1 MRSQNNALKS
11 ALRSAAILGI
21 STCVPFAR
29 SKASLPLIPY
39 PVEMKAGSHLS
50 LAHGAVVKL
59 EGSDPNDRFSASDLE
74 TFLKQREISTQCA
87 PQDCVS
93 IVLMRADTA
102 SGQRLLHHAGLT
114 FDPAMHDE
122 GYIILTL
129 GVTVDIIAET
139 GAGIFY
145 GVQTVKQLIQDRGP
159 NAHLRA
165 ATIRDWPAMPFRA
178 IDDDLSRGP
187 IPTLAYQK
195 KQIRTFAA
203 YKLNIYSP
211 YFENALE
218 HANTPLT
225 APFGGAMSA
234 DDVKEIVAYAKQYH
248 IEIVP
253 EQEAFSHLQG
263 VLKYEEF
270 SKLSET
276 PHGSV
281 LAPQQPGSLDL
292 IRGWFGEMAREFP
305 GRFVHIG
312 ADEPFELGRGQ
323 TFDLVQR
330 NQLGSVYID
339 FLKQLHAALE
349 PYGKRLL
356 FWGDIARN
364 EPALLSSL
372 PKDMIAVPWWY
383 DPQPKGFD
391 SFILPFRQAGME
403 TWVAPGVNNWD
414 RVYPNND
421 MALLNIQGFVRDGQ
435 RLGATGVF
443 NTVWNDDGEGLFA
456 SDWYGVLFGAA
467 AGWQKGESSIPQ
479 FEQSYGE
486 VFHGDSTGKINQAQL
501 ELMAAHKLVQ
511 GLGMD
516 SYPDDGSDAI
526 FWVDP
531 WSKDGQ
537 QLALRMQPI
546 LHDLRLHA
554 ERAIDLVREARS
566 TATLQEPEALEA
578 LELGAYRFDA
588 IGLKFQ
594 AAAEISRAYRNA
606 YAHRAES
613 PQRVNGKRPG
623 VELDLMDISDIQ
635 GRCQELR
642 NSYSESKDVYE
653 KLWLEENRP
662 YALGNVL
669 ARYDMAVQLWT
680 ARGDWFQSLLHQWQ
694 KTGELPAP
702 DEIGIPSGAPK

>member
-1 MRSQNNALKS
+1 MRSQNCALKL
-11 ALRSAAILGI
+11 ALKAAAIIGI
-21 STCVPFAR
+21 STCVPLAR
-29 SKASLPLIPY
+29 SQTLLPLIPY
-39 PVEMKAGSHLS
+39 PAELKAGGELS
-50 LAHGAVVKL
+50 LAHGVVVKL
-59 EGSDPNDRFSASDLE
+59 EGYDPNDRFAAFDLE
-74 TFLKQREISTQCA
+74 KFLQQRAISTHCVTQN
-87 PQDCVS
+87 CVS
-93 IVLMRADTA
+93 IVLVRANTEN
-102 SGQRLLHHAGLT
+102 GQQLLHHAKLV
-114 FDPAMHDE
+114 FDADMHDE
-122 GYIILTL
+122 GYVILAAGRTI
-129 GVTVDIIAET
+129 DILAAT
-139 GAGIFY
+139 DAGIFY
-145 GVQTVKQLIQDRGP
+145 GVQTVKQLVHEHGP
-159 NAHLRA
+159 DARLRA
-165 ATIRDWPAMPFRA
+165 VTIRDWPAMPFRA

-203 YKLNIYSP
+203 YKLNVYSP

-218 HANTPLT
+218 HANTPIT
-225 APFGGAMSA
+225 APFGGGVTAA
-234 DDVKEIVAYAKQYH
+234 DVKELVAYAKQYH

-292 IRGWFGEMAREFP
+292 IREWFGEMASEFP
-305 GRFVHIG
+305 SPFVHIG

-323 TFDLVQR
+323 TSDLVER
-330 NQLGSVYID
+330 DKLGPVYID
-339 FLKQLHAALE
+339 FLKRIHAALQ

-372 PKDMIAVPWWY
+372 PKDMIAMPWWY

-391 SFILPFRQAGME
+391 SYILPFRQAGME

-421 MALLNIQGFVRDGQ
+421 MALRNIQGFVRDGQ

-501 ELMAAHKLVQ
+501 ELMAAHKLMQ

-526 FWVDP
+526 FWIDP
-531 WSKDGQ
+531 WSREGQ
-537 QLALRMQPI
+537 QLSLRMQPI
-546 LHDLRLHA
+546 VHDLRMHA
-554 ERAIDLVREARS
+554 ERAIDLVRETRNKHD
-566 TATLQEPEALEA
+566 LQEPEALEA

-594 AAAEISRAYRNA
+594 AAAEISKAYRNA

-613 PQRVNGKRPG
+613 PERVHGERPS

-635 GRCQELR
+635 GRCQDLR
-642 NSYSESKDVYE
+642 NSYSESKDAYE
-653 KLWLEENRP
+653 KLWLKENRP

-669 ARYDMAVQLWT
+669 ARYDMSIQLWT

-702 DEIGIPSGAPK
+702 DEIGIPPGPPR

>member
-1 MRSQNNALKS
+1 MPFQNFRGESVRQLVAIMGLLLCPIAACAQNRLALVPYP
-11 ALRSAAILGI
+11 AELTAAGD
-21 STCVPFAR
+21 
-29 SKASLPLIPY
+29 LPLAQGVVIR
-39 PVEMKAGSHLS
+39 VAGS
-50 LAHGAVVKL
+50 
-59 EGSDPNDRFSASDLE
+59 DTNDKFAASDLE
-74 TFLKQREISTQCA
+74 TFLRQRAIATRCA
-87 PQDCVS
+87 APKCVS
-93 IVLMRADTA
+93 IALTRIDTA
-102 SGQRLLHHAGLT
+102 GGQQLLHHAGLV

-122 GYIILTL
+122 GYVVLTTRN
-129 GVTVDIIAET
+129 TVNVLAATDS
-139 GAGIFY
+139 GIFY
-145 GVQTVKQLIQDRGP
+145 GVQTVKQLVHGHGP
-159 NAHLRA
+159 NAGLN
-165 ATIRDWPAMPFRA
+165 TVTVRDWPAMPFRA

-187 IPTLAYQK
+187 IPTLDYQK

-225 APFGGAMSA
+225 APFGGGFTSA
-234 DDVKEIVAYAKQYH
+234 DAKELVAYARRYH

-253 EQEAFSHLQG
+253 EQEAFGHLHG

-281 LAPQQPGSLDL
+281 LAPQTDSLEL
-292 IRGWFGEMAREFP
+292 IRGWFSEIVKEFP
-305 GRFVHIG
+305 SPFLHIG
-312 ADEPFELGRGQ
+312 ADETFELGRGQ
-323 TFDLVQR
+323 TSDRVQR
-330 NQLGSVYID
+330 NGLGPVYID
-339 FLKQLHAALE
+339 FLKQIHAALQ

-364 EPALLSSL
+364 QPALLSSL
-372 PKDMIAVPWWY
+372 PKDMVAVPWWY

-391 SFILPFRQAGME
+391 SYILPFRQAGME

-421 MALLNIQGFVRDGQ
+421 MALRNIQGFVRDGQ

-486 VFHGDSTGKINQAQL
+486 AFHGDSTGEINQAQL
-501 ELMAAHKLVQ
+501 ELMAAHKLIQ

-526 FWVDP
+526 FWIDP
-531 WSKDGQ
+531 WSRDGQ
-537 QLALRMQPI
+537 QLSLRMQPI
-546 LHDLRLHA
+546 VHDLRMHA

-566 TATLQEPEALEA
+566 TQSLQEPEALDA

-594 AAAEISRAYRNA
+594 AAAEISKAYRNA
-606 YAHRAES
+606 YVQRAES
-613 PQRVNGKRPG
+613 PQRVNGQMPS

-635 GRCQELR
+635 GRCQDLR
-642 NSYSESKDVYE
+642 NSYSESKDAYE
-653 KLWLEENRP
+653 KLWLAENRP

-669 ARYDMAVQLWT
+669 ARYDMVIQLWT

-702 DEIGIPSGAPK
+702 DEVGIPSGSPK

>member
-1 MRSQNNALKS
+1 MRSQNRALKA
-11 ALRSAAILGI
+11 ALRAAAIVGI
-21 STCVPFAR
+21 STCLPFAR
-29 SKASLPLIPY
+29 SQTLLPLIPY
-39 PVEMKAGSHLS
+39 PAELKAGGDLS
-50 LAHGAVVKL
+50 LAHGVVVKQ
-59 EGSDPNDRFSASDLE
+59 EGSDPNDRFAASDLE
-74 TFLKQREISTQCA
+74 TFLKQHEISTHCA
-87 PQDCVS
+87 TQNCVS
-93 IVLMRADTA
+93 IVLVRANKEN
-102 SGQRLLHHAGLT
+102 GQQLLHHAGLA

-122 GYIILTL
+122 GYVILTV
-129 GVTVDIIAET
+129 GHTVDIVAATDT
-139 GAGIFY
+139 GMFY
-145 GVQTVKQLIQDRGP
+145 GVQTVKQLIHDRGP
-159 NAHLRA
+159 SARLRA
-165 ATIRDWPAMPFRA
+165 VTIRDWPAMPFRA

-187 IPTLAYQK
+187 IPSLEYQK

-203 YKLNIYSP
+203 YKLNVYSP

-218 HANTPLT
+218 HANTPVT
-225 APFGGAMSA
+225 TPFGGGVTPA
-234 DDVKEIVAYAKQYH
+234 DVKEIVVYAKQYH

-253 EQEAFSHLQG
+253 EQEAFGHLHG
-263 VLKYEEF
+263 ALKYEEF

-281 LAPQQPGSLDL
+281 LAPQQPGSLEL
-292 IRGWFGEMAREFP
+292 IREWFGEMASEFP
-305 GRFVHIG
+305 GPFVHIG
-312 ADEPFELGRGQ
+312 ADETFELGRGQ
-323 TFDLVQR
+323 TSDLVQR
-330 NQLGSVYID
+330 NKLGPVYID
-339 FLKQLHAALE
+339 FLKQIHAALQ

-364 EPALLSSL
+364 QPALLSSL

-391 SFILPFRQAGME
+391 SFILPFRQAGIE

-421 MALLNIQGFVRDGQ
+421 MALRNIQGFVRDGQ

-456 SDWYGVLFGAA
+456 SNWYGVLFGAA
-467 AGWQKGESSIPQ
+467 AGWQKDESSIPR

-501 ELMAAHKLVQ
+501 ELMAAHKLIQ

-526 FWVDP
+526 FWIDP

-537 QLALRMQPI
+537 QLSLRMQPI
-546 LHDLRLHA
+546 ARDLRMHA

-566 TATLQEPEALEA
+566 TQSLQEPEALDA

-594 AAAEISRAYRNA
+594 AAAEISKSYRTA
-606 YAHRAES
+606 YAQRAES
-613 PQRVNGKRPG
+613 PQRVNGARPS

-635 GRCQELR
+635 GRCPDLR
-642 NSYSESKDVYE
+642 NSYSESKDAYE

-669 ARYDMAVQLWT
+669 ARYDMAIHLWT

-702 DEIGIPSGAPK
+702 DEIGIPSGTPK

>member
-1 MRSQNNALKS
+1 M
-11 ALRSAAILGI
+11 
-21 STCVPFAR
+21 V
-29 SKASLPLIPY
+29 PY
-39 PVEMKAGSHLS
+39 PVELTVTGDLSLVQGVVVRVAGSDS
-50 LAHGAVVKL
+50 
-59 EGSDPNDRFSASDLE
+59 NDKFAGSDLE
-74 TFLKQREISTQCA
+74 AFFRKRGIATRCA
-87 PQDCVS
+87 GPKCVT
-93 IVLMRADTA
+93 ILLIRTHTA
-102 SGQRLLHHAGLT
+102 SAEQLLQQAGLV
-114 FDPAMHDE
+114 FDLAMHDE
-122 GYIILTL
+122 GYVILTK
-129 GVTVDIIAET
+129 GDTVNVVAATDT
-139 GAGIFY
+139 GIFY
-145 GVQTVKQLIQDRGP
+145 GVQTVKQLVHGQGQSAGF
-159 NAHLRA
+159 NAV
-165 ATIRDWPAMPFRA
+165 TIRDWPAMPFRA

-187 IPTLAYQK
+187 IPTVDYQK
-195 KQIRTFAA
+195 KQIRAFAA

-218 HANTPLT
+218 HADIPIT
-225 APFGGAMSA
+225 APFGGGMTSA
-234 DDVKEIVAYAKQYH
+234 DVAEIVAYAKQYH

-270 SKLSET
+270 SKLAET

-292 IRGWFGEMAREFP
+292 IREWFGEMAREFP
-305 GRFVHIG
+305 GPFVHIG

-323 TFDLVQR
+323 TSDLVQR
-330 NQLGSVYID
+330 NKVGPVYID
-339 FLKQLHAALE
+339 FLKQVHAELQ

-364 EPALLSSL
+364 QPALLNSL

-391 SFILPFRQAGME
+391 SYILPFRQAGME

-421 MALLNIQGFVRDGQ
+421 MALRNIQGFVRDGQ

-479 FEQSYGE
+479 FERSYGE
-486 VFHGDSTGKINQAQL
+486 VFHGDSTGKINEAQL
-501 ELMAAHKLVQ
+501 ELMAAHKLIQ

-526 FWVDP
+526 FWIDP
-531 WSKDGQ
+531 WSKEGQ
-537 QLALRMQPI
+537 QLSLRMQPI
-546 LHDLRLHA
+546 VHDLRMHA
-554 ERAIDLVREARS
+554 EHAIDLIREARK
-566 TATLQEPEALEA
+566 AQDLREQDALDA

-594 AAAEISRAYRNA
+594 AAAEIPKTYKNA
-606 YAHRAES
+606 FSHRAES
-613 PQRVNGKRPG
+613 NQRIDGQRPT

-642 NSYSESKDVYE
+642 NSYSESKDAYE
-653 KLWLEENRP
+653 KLWLAENRP

-669 ARYDMAVQLWT
+669 ARYDMAIQLWT
-680 ARGDWFQSLLHQWQ
+680 ARGDWFQSLLHEWQ
-694 KTGELPAP
+694 KTGQLPAP
-702 DEIGIPSGAPK
+702 DEIGVPPGYPK

>member
-1 MRSQNNALKS
+1 MRSQNRALKA
-11 ALRSAAILGI
+11 ALRAAAIVGI
-21 STCVPFAR
+21 STCLPFAR
-29 SKASLPLIPY
+29 SQTLLPLIPY
-39 PVEMKAGSHLS
+39 PAELKAGGDLS
-50 LAHGAVVKL
+50 LAHGVVVKQ
-59 EGSDPNDRFSASDLE
+59 EGSDPNDRFAASDLE
-74 TFLKQREISTQCA
+74 TFLKQHEISTHCA
-87 PQDCVS
+87 TQNCVS
-93 IVLMRADTA
+93 IVLVRANKEN
-102 SGQRLLHHAGLT
+102 GQQLLHHAGLA

-122 GYIILTL
+122 GYVILTV
-129 GVTVDIIAET
+129 GHTVDIVAATDT
-139 GAGIFY
+139 GMFY
-145 GVQTVKQLIQDRGP
+145 GVQTVKQLIHDRGP
-159 NAHLRA
+159 SARLRA
-165 ATIRDWPAMPFRA
+165 VTIRDWPAMPFRA

-187 IPTLAYQK
+187 IPSLEYQK

-203 YKLNIYSP
+203 YKLNVYSP

-218 HANTPLT
+218 HANTPVT
-225 APFGGAMSA
+225 TPFGGGVTPA
-234 DDVKEIVAYAKQYH
+234 DVKEIVVYAKQYH

-253 EQEAFSHLQG
+253 EQEAFGHLHG
-263 VLKYEEF
+263 ALKYEEF

-281 LAPQQPGSLDL
+281 LAPQQPGSLEL
-292 IRGWFGEMAREFP
+292 IREWFGEMASEFP
-305 GRFVHIG
+305 GPFVHIG
-312 ADEPFELGRGQ
+312 ADETFELGRGQ
-323 TFDLVQR
+323 TSDLVQR
-330 NQLGSVYID
+330 NKLGPVYID
-339 FLKQLHAALE
+339 FLKQIHAALQ

-364 EPALLSSL
+364 QPALLSSL

-391 SFILPFRQAGME
+391 SFILPFRQAGIE

-421 MALLNIQGFVRDGQ
+421 MALRNIQGFVRDGQ

-456 SDWYGVLFGAA
+456 SNWYGVLFGAA
-467 AGWQKGESSIPQ
+467 AGWQKDESSIPR

-501 ELMAAHKLVQ
+501 ELMAAHKLIQ

-526 FWVDP
+526 FWIDP

-537 QLALRMQPI
+537 QLSLRMQPI
-546 LHDLRLHA
+546 ARDLRMHA

-566 TATLQEPEALEA
+566 TQSLQEPEALDA

-594 AAAEISRAYRNA
+594 AAAEISKSYRTA
-606 YAHRAES
+606 YAQRAES
-613 PQRVNGKRPG
+613 PQRVNGARPS

-635 GRCQELR
+635 GRCQDLR
-642 NSYSESKDVYE
+642 NSYSESKDAYE

-669 ARYDMAVQLWT
+669 ARYDMAIHLWT

-702 DEIGIPSGAPK
+702 DEIGIPSSLPK